1 MNEPSDS
8 GEDEVRQRAAGS
20 ARQRLTAIPVRAAGG
35 APGAIAGDCTA
46 AEPYVLRV
54 LGDAMLP
61 EFEDGDVIVVE
72 PEGLATDGSFV
83 IARAD
88 GEYTFRQLARA
99 DGGWFLV
106 ALNPAYPRQAI
117 ADLSPICGVVIQ
129 KSKPGRRRT
138 IKRYVE

>member
-8 GEDEVRQRAAGS
+8 GEEDVRQRPAAS
-20 ARQRLTAIPVRAAGG
+20 ARQRLAAIPVREAGG
-35 APGAIAGDCTA
+35 APGVEVGDCTA
-46 AEPYVLRV
+46 AEPYVLQV

-72 PEGLATDGSFV
+72 PEGLATDGAFV
-83 IARAD
+83 IARGD
-88 GEYTFRQLARA
+88 GEYSFRQLARA

-106 ALNPAYPRQAI
+106 ALNPAYPRRAI
-117 ADLSPICGVVIQ
+117 ADLSSVCGVVIQ